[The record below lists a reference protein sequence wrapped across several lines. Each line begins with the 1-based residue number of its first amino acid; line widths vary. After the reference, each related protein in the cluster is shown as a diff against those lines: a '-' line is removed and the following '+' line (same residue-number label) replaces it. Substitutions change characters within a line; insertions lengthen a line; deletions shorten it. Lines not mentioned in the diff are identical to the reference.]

1 VIPTVNIVPL
11 RLDDKHS
18 DSNDTLLDAARRIQT
33 EINEISRPEY
43 SGVSLLEIAEWTGV
57 RIDTCVNFLRLPEQE
72 LKAPSNGDQVKF
84 ALTAIQREE
93 FEDLSGAA
101 PVSEKDSIPINGN
114 GVAPPGAAETSPG
127 LEHPSASMATQNIFL
142 VSGQMHITSAC
153 QPGDRALCNCLHFNS
168 LRSTWKPPSVMIG

>member
-1 VIPTVNIVPL
+1 M
-11 RLDDKHS
+11 
-18 DSNDTLLDAARRIQT
+18 
-33 EINEISRPEY
+33 
-43 SGVSLLEIAEWTGV
+43 SLLEIAEWTGV

-127 LEHPSASMATQNIFL
+127 LEHPSASTAQNIFL
-142 VSGQMHITSAC
+142 VSGRMHITSAC
-153 QPGDRALCNCLHFNS
+153 YQGD
-168 LRSTWKPPSVMIG
+168 